1 MASRRS
7 PSQPTAVRGR
17 PRSQRARQAILDAT
31 RALVDKGG
39 YAAATIEAI
48 ASRSGVAKTTI
59 YRWWPNRPTLVVD
72 LLMDMAAKDVPP
84 PTGPDPLKAIRTEM
98 RGIAAASDHVMG
110 RLLVSL
116 VGEAQHDP
124 EIRAALHDRL
134 FDPRTEATGKMIQAA
149 QTAGLLRKDMP
160 AHVAVDLLVGPL
172 FYRMLVQHRPLT
184 ETFVSQVFRGVMTG
198 LAKPRRA

>member
-116 VGEAQHDP
+116 VGAAQ
-124 EIRAALHDRL
+124 HDRL

-172 FYRMLVQHRPLT
+172 FYRM
-184 ETFVSQVFRGVMTG
+184 
-198 LAKPRRA
+198 